1 MISSS
6 KFQLKIAA
14 CWKFDALKV
23 AEVYSETAIYKV
35 QGPELGLVTIQP
47 EMHPF
52 LTGFHRQSLS
62 KRVLERIV
70 MAEQNFSNHAK
81 FFPLFHFFVV
91 PLMVVNLVQQI
102 VHWVRSEYS
111 LGGFIDILVAIG
123 LLAGF
128 TAARMMALKV
138 QDRVIRL
145 EERLRMEKLLP
156 ADLQPRI
163 PEFTTAQLV
172 ALRFA
177 SNSELPD
184 LARKV
189 LDEKVADRKA
199 IKQMIKT
206 WRPDFLRA

>member
-1 MISSS
+1 
-6 KFQLKIAA
+6 
-14 CWKFDALKV
+14 
-23 AEVYSETAIYKV
+23 
-35 QGPELGLVTIQP
+35 
-47 EMHPF
+47 
-52 LTGFHRQSLS
+52 
-62 KRVLERIV
+62 

-91 PLMVVNLVQQI
+91 PLMLVNLVQQI
-102 VHWVRSEYS
+102 IHWVRGEYS
-111 LGGFIDILVAIG
+111 IGGFIDILVAIG

-145 EERLRMEKLLP
+145 EERLRLEKLLP
-156 ADLQPRI
+156 ADLQARI

-177 SNSELPD
+177 SNSELPE

-189 LDEKVADRKA
+189 LDQKVADRKA